1 MSLID
6 KNGLKISSKL
16 FDFINNEAIPGTG
29 IKIEEFW
36 NNFEK
41 TVHEV
46 TPINKNLIEKREN
59 IQNKINDWHRQNAG
73 QQLNKKEY
81 TKFLKSVSNI
91 VEEKDDF
98 SI

>member
-41 TVHEV
+41 TVHELA
-46 TPINKNLIEKREN
+46 PINKNLIEKEK
-59 IQNKINDWHRQNAG
+59 IFKIKLMIGTNKTPVKN
-73 QQLNKKEY
+73 
-81 TKFLKSVSNI
+81 
-91 VEEKDDF
+91 
-98 SI
+98 